1 MDVHISQT
9 IQDITQKEWDAFVG
23 TDYTE
28 KTYQWFKTVEES
40 HMRNTYYVVVKD
52 KKLAAAA
59 CCFPFR
65 EKLYI
70 ELPFIEVRSPLGVSS
85 TFFSQ
90 TPEHASLLVEGLEQ
104 IQKRE
109 RAQGIMLLE
118 LKKEEFKSIR
128 KQVKGFM
135 NFPMVDSTYLD
146 LDFADFEDYLSWLPA
161 KARRSVRI
169 TLNKGRKFRLNP
181 LFTNEFSKW
190 KSTAHRLQ
198 GYTCEEHRGNRW
210 HLTEEFYDALERNL
224 KEHAELL
231 IIFKGD
237 IPLACVL
244 SLHSATI
251 SQYKFPG
258 IDPHYRGYHAYFLLY
273 YEAIKRAIEKGHKRI
288 YFGTTGYTFKERIG
302 CKKEEIFGFIK
313 MGNPFLH
320 LALQPYITVSTIR
333 GRKL

>member
-1 MDVHISQT
+1 V
-9 IQDITQKEWDAFVG
+9 F
-23 TDYTE
+23 
-28 KTYQWFKTVEES
+28 
-40 HMRNTYYVVVKD
+40 VKD

-70 ELPFIEVRSPLGVSS
+70 EMPFIEVRSPLGVSS

-104 IQKRE
+104 IRKRE
-109 RAQGIMLLE
+109 RAKGIMLME
-118 LKKEEFKSIR
+118 LKKEEFTSIK
-128 KQVKGFM
+128 KQVTGFM

-146 LDFADFEDYLSWLPA
+146 LDYTDFDDYLSWLPA

-169 TLNKGRKFRLNP
+169 TLNKGKKFKVNP
-181 LFTNEFSKW
+181 LFTNEFSQW

-198 GYTCEEHRGNRW
+198 GYTCKEHRGDRW

-224 KEHAELL
+224 KERAELL
-231 IIFKGD
+231 IIFKD
-237 IPLACVL
+237 DVPLACVL
-244 SLHSATI
+244 SLHSTTI

-258 IDPHYRGYHAYFLLY
+258 VDPQYRGYHAYFLLY
-273 YEAIKRAIEKGHKRI
+273 YEAIKKGIEKGQKRI
-288 YFGTTGYTFKERIG
+288 YFGTTGYSFKEKIG
-302 CKKEEIFGFIK
+302 CKRKEIFGFIK

-320 LALQPYITVSTIR
+320 LALQPYVAFSRIL